1 MQSRTRQFSTL
12 RFYEV
17 GMRGQLFFSSF
28 KLKKK
33 TGKKLSS
40 SASQK
45 VRDRRTDDG
54 IEFLDCRLSRYNEFA
69 LWITFFLLGNRR
81 MFVNLL
87 WRWRR
92 KKEKSRR
99 WKSTNSRTVNFRYS
113 QFEWLIARL
122 RREWG
127 AMKEIRQVGYDWQC
141 SLFIYFDC
149 HDHSCEDVA
158 TWAKH
163 SC

>member
-17 GMRGQLFFSSF
+17 GMRGQLSFSSF

-33 TGKKLSS
+33 TGKKLSC

-92 KKEKSRR
+92 KKKKVKKVKINKLSYSKLSLLAVRMAYREVKEGMRSYEGNKASR
-99 WKSTNSRTVNFRYS
+99 
-113 QFEWLIARL
+113 L
-122 RREWG
+122 
-127 AMKEIRQVGYDWQC
+127 WQC
-141 SLFIYFDC
+141 SLFIYFDG